1 MKTVVVA
8 ILSLAWL
15 ASAQAEGK
23 KIQDNSFLIEEAYN
37 QEAGV
42 VQHIFTYQYNE
53 KTKLFTYG
61 FTQEWP
67 VHSQTHQLSFTL
79 LLTHVGNTAL
89 GDSAIN
95 YRYQVPVKSDIIAV
109 APRFS
114 VLLPTGD
121 YKEGFGTGAVGYQ
134 INLPVSI
141 EWNDVIVNHWNLG
154 ATIIPG
160 SKAVTGETEDTV
172 SMNYGMSIIYLMS
185 ENLNFMLEFAGQSV
199 ESPATGGNTTR
210 QESFVISPG
219 IRYAINLASGMQ
231 IVPGIA
237 IPYGVGPSDMR
248 DQYSSTPLLSTRSSS
263 CKNFPLYKHGFVNPS
278 KS

>member
-79 LLTHVGNTAL
+79 LLH
-89 GDSAIN
+89 
-95 YRYQVPVKSDIIAV
+95 
-109 APRFS
+109 
-114 VLLPTGD
+114 
-121 YKEGFGTGAVGYQ
+121 
-134 INLPVSI
+134 
-141 EWNDVIVNHWNLG
+141 
-154 ATIIPG
+154 
-160 SKAVTGETEDTV
+160 
-172 SMNYGMSIIYLMS
+172 
-185 ENLNFMLEFAGQSV
+185 
-199 ESPATGGNTTR
+199 
-210 QESFVISPG
+210 
-219 IRYAINLASGMQ
+219 
-231 IVPGIA
+231 
-237 IPYGVGPSDMR
+237 
-248 DQYSSTPLLSTRSSS
+248 YSR
-263 CKNFPLYKHGFVNPS
+263 
-278 KS
+278 